1 MEMIFENEVEQTM
14 EVAFESENDDHGDE
28 DVDVSDRLVP

>member
-14 EVAFESENDDHGDE
+14 EVDDHGDE